1 MISLWTSNPESQVEL
16 RSLFKFNRFDLS
28 APPAT
33 DTEDILSVLEPV
45 DGQPDRMSLF
55 GISTHLSEALQP
67 YLSSLDALSPAH
79 SVSGEGS
86 RNSNYDTAYA
96 YLSQL
101 PSAQRQIVRPEFI
114 RSHHGF
120 LCLGGSALM
129 ERLALSL
136 HKRLGKPAF
145 IVTPMPTA
153 KTYGLEYRFSPGLY
167 DLSRLMEMPPIQARE
182 DWPVGL
188 EDAHQVT
195 LILNTDDMDLLRAS
209 SGAAYIHKLR
219 GLLHALAGQNISELQ
234 IIWQST
240 PGENSQIQRQN
251 FQRFMKQV
259 APHLQTRWTMQLK
272 GLSPGSDLAIFALSS
287 FSGLGLAKTTQRAV
301 YVLQSGPFDGLGGT
315 RVWDKTRSPIPASP
329 ALTPTELKQQRHA
342 LRRLKTHYSF
352 SNAIASR
359 ARFKSV
365 VQEVVVSGVPKL

>member
-1 MISLWTSNPESQVEL
+1 MISLWTSNPESQVKL
-16 RSLFKFNRFDLS
+16 RSLFKFNRFDLR

-33 DTEDILSVLEPV
+33 ETEDIMSVLAAV

-55 GISTHLSEALQP
+55 GISTHLSEAMQP

-79 SVSGEGS
+79 SVSGEGPH
-86 RNSNYDTAYA
+86 NLNYDTAYA

-101 PSAQRQIVRPEFI
+101 PPEQRQIVRPDFI

-120 LCLGGSALM
+120 LCLRGTRLM

-153 KTYGLEYRFSPGLY
+153 KTYGLEYRFSLGVY
-167 DLSRLMEMPPIQARE
+167 DLSRLMETPPNQIKEEKAGG
-182 DWPVGL
+182 P
-188 EDAHQVT
+188 EDARKVT
-195 LILNTDDMDLLRAS
+195 LILNTDDMDLLRAN
-209 SGAAYIHKLR
+209 SGMDHICKLR
-219 GLLHALAGQNISELQ
+219 DFLHALAGQKISELQ

-240 PGENSQIQRQN
+240 PGDNNRIQRQN
-251 FQRFMKQV
+251 FLHFMAAV
-259 APHLQTRWTMQLK
+259 APQLQTRWTTQLK
-272 GLSPGSDLAIFALSS
+272 DLSPGSDLAIFALSS
-287 FSGLGLAKTTQRAV
+287 FSGLGLAKTTQRAI

-315 RVWDKTRSPIPASP
+315 RVWDNTRSPIPASP
-329 ALTPTELKQQRHA
+329 ALTPTELKQQQQA
-342 LRRLKTHYSF
+342 LRWLKTHYSF

-365 VQEVVVSGVPKL
+365 IQEVVVSGIPKI